1 MILYAKFICPG
12 LGIKAWENFTARLEK
27 FERGSTAQTDIMQ
40 SNLCNKK
47 KEKKNEAIYVMK
59 KERKKMK
66 DE

>member
-1 MILYAKFICPG
+1 
-12 LGIKAWENFTARLEK
+12 
-27 FERGSTAQTDIMQ
+27 MQ
-40 SNLCNKK
+40 SNLCNDK